1 MSKDPALRPGYGRRP
16 GEFGVRGARFAPVVK
31 PRHAR
36 EALARLMGYIG
47 QQRALLAVVVG
58 ATLASSAVAVVAP
71 RIVGQ
76 AIDPMITSGQL
87 PGLARS
93 IATLA
98 ALYAAGAFAMW
109 VQQTAMTEMSNRTL
123 RQMRHD
129 LFAKV
134 QRLPL
139 TYFDG
144 AAQGDLMSR
153 LANDVD
159 TVGLA
164 LGQPVAQLLSS
175 TLSIFG
181 ILAMMVSMDVTMT
194 LVVLAM
200 MPVTLFVAVKV
211 AGWTRRHFKRRQEA
225 LGELNAY
232 VEELISGIRV
242 VKAFNREREVRES
255 FSGRNAELRL
265 VAYRAELMT
274 GVFMPLMHL
283 IDNIGFAVVA
293 LAGGLL
299 SAQARITVGTA
310 AAFQLY
316 SRQFMQP
323 VREISNQW
331 FTVQSGLAGAE
342 RVLEIMDYPVE
353 TDAPGARPLAEQAR
367 LRPTLP
373 ESGSEDGSPA
383 APRAGKGS
391 GSATQT
397 AAPSSHA
404 SGLAGHVV
412 FDGVSFSYVHGVPVL
427 EDISFEALP
436 GQTVAIVGETGSGKT
451 TLISLLARFY
461 PVQSG
466 RILVDGV
473 DISRATLQSVRRNL
487 GIVLQDSHLFSGTVR
502 ENIRFGRLDATD
514 EEVERAARL
523 AYADPFIRR
532 MPNGYDSMLT
542 ADGRN
547 LSQGQRQLLS
557 IARAILAAPAILVL
571 DEATSNVDT
580 QTEMAIQKAMLELM
594 KGRTSL
600 VIAHRLSTVQGAD
613 LILVLDRGRIVER
626 GTHRELLESGGHYAE
641 LYNSQLSPV
650 NSEAS

>member
-1 MSKDPALRPGYGRRP
+1 MRWTGAGPGYGRRP
-16 GEFGVRGARFAPVVK
+16 GEFGCAAPDSPRWSPQARQ
-31 PRHAR
+31 
-36 EALARLMGYIG
+36 E
-47 QQRALLAVVVG
+47 VG
-58 ATLASSAVAVVAP
+58 AADGLSVSSGRYWRWCRGHAGQLGGGG
-71 RIVGQ
+71 RSTKDRGQ

-87 PGLARS
+87 PGLARPRDPGRPLCS
-93 IATLA
+93 RRLRHV
-98 ALYAAGAFAMW
+98 
-109 VQQTAMTEMSNRTL
+109 VQQTAMTEMSNRNL

-129 LFAKV
+129 SPGAA
-134 QRLPL
+134 PSL

-144 AAQGDLMSR
+144 AAGDLRSR

-164 LGQPVAQLLSS
+164 PGQPAQLLSS

-331 FTVQSGLAGAE
+331 NTVQSGLAGAE

-383 APRAGKGS
+383 APRAGK
-391 GSATQT
+391 
-397 AAPSSHA
+397 APA
-404 SGLAGHVV
+404 PRRRPPPFLPRLRPRRAR
-412 FDGVSFSYVHGVPVL
+412 GVRRRSFSYVHGVPVL
-427 EDISFEALP
+427 RISPALP

-461 PVQSG
+461 PHSQAGSSLTA
-466 RILVDGV
+466 RH
-473 DISRATLQSVRRNL
+473 SRATLQSVRRNS
-487 GIVLQDSHLFSGTVR
+487 IVLQDSHLFSGTVR

-547 LSQGQRQLLS
+547 SARASVAAS
-557 IARAILAAPAILVL
+557 IAGRSWLLQPSCWTCHIQRRHPNRDGDPEGHAGT
-571 DEATSNVDT
+571 DEGAH
-580 QTEMAIQKAMLELM
+580 
-594 KGRTSL
+594 RL
-600 VIAHRLSTVQGAD
+600 VIAHRLSTCRA
-613 LILVLDRGRIVER
+613 LI
-626 GTHRELLESGGHYAE
+626 
-641 LYNSQLSPV
+641 
-650 NSEAS
+650 